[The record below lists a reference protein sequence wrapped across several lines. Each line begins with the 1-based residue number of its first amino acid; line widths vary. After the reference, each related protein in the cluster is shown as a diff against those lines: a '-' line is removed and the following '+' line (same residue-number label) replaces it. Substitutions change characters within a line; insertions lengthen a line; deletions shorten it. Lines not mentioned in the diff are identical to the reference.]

1 MTPMRA
7 PTDMVGYTGE
17 TAPAA
22 ERRQSLRLTR
32 IQTLIVVASSVLTAL
47 VALVFAQLSPPVY
60 NTSRSVIVLSGSNPN
75 DNDVLSRAL
84 ESIVKSKGMAAEI
97 KRRGDLPQSIDSI
110 SGKIG
115 TKRSPESPYMD
126 IVVSSPTKAE
136 SEQISAQVIPALR
149 GVFEANQREIPVEQ
163 RIPGP
168 IFQEVFSK
176 PLQQTSKFPAWFAA
190 VFGAL
195 LGGLVPYLFF
205 LFRNMRKPVV
215 SSAQDVTE
223 AIDLPILVKVPSL
236 SGRGSNPQDAVAGV
250 ISAVERLS
258 LNEPIHRLVLVGADD
273 GADRAQLA
281 LALACVDRPQ
291 LRPAG
296 GAGGRGPGARHPDRP
311 RARRGRGRSL
321 RVPLG
326 PVGSGQGPA
335 HRCPT
340 PSCRPTWTGCGRPE
354 GMVRFLGAGVDRSR
368 NILRMRSTFHR
379 VLEGMAGRYVVIING
394 PKVPGPGAHLA
405 AAEPGRRHPDGG
417 RRGPDQPHR
426 CPVRR
431 RHPAV
436 VQLRPRRGGRPPSL
450 THDGRGGRGHRV
462 RRSRLVGGCD
472 RRRDRRAT
480 RRRG

>member
-1 MTPMRA
+1 
-7 PTDMVGYTGE
+7 
-17 TAPAA
+17 
-22 ERRQSLRLTR
+22 LRLTR
-32 IQTLIVVASSVLTAL
+32 VQTLIVVASSVLTAL

-115 TKRSPESPYMD
+115 TRRSPESPYMD

-168 IFQEVFSK
+168 VFQEVFSK

-281 LALACVDRPQ
+281 LALACVIARSFGQPVALVDAD
-291 LRPAG
+291 LEHGILTDLVHAEDVAG
-296 GAGGRGPGARHPDRP
+296 L
-311 RARRGRGRSL
+311 SECL
-321 RVPLG
+321 
-326 PVGSGQGPA
+326 SGQLDPDKALLTLSDAQLPA
-335 HRCPT
+335 NLDGLRA
-340 PSCRPTWTGCGRPE
+340 PE

-394 PKVPGPGAHLA
+394 PKVPGPVPTSQLLSLA
-405 AAEPGRRHPDGG
+405 DATLMVVAEG
-417 RRGPDQPHR
+417 QT
-426 CPVRR
+426 
-431 RHPAV
+431 
-436 VQLRPRRGGRPPSL
+436 SL
-450 THDGRGGRGHRV
+450 TDARSAGDTLRSFSSGPAGV
-462 RRSRLVGGCD
+462 VVLRR
-472 RRRDRRAT
+472 
-480 RRRG
+480 